1 MYCRSQEVKNKMTPW
16 KMTSIFQEM
25 EVNFKFLGKRRQL
38 NLSGNGGQPQLGNVD
53 FKFPIK
59 NNLQINQ
66 SQPSST

>member
-1 MYCRSQEVKNKMTPW
+1 
-16 KMTSIFQEM
+16 MTSIFQEM
-25 EVNFKFLGKRRQL
+25 EDNFKFLGKRRQL
-38 NLSGNGGQPQLGNVD
+38 KLSGNGRQPQLGNVD